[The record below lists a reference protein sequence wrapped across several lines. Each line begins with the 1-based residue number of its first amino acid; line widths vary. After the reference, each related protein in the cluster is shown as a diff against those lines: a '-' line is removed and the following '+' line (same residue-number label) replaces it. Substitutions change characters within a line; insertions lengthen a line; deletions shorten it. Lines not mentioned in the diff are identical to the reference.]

1 MFSTERNAV
10 PVSVAESYRHS
21 CAVARRTGRNFYY
34 SFLPLPRPLA
44 RDMCVLYAFLRKTDD
59 LGDELGFPVEE
70 RAQQL
75 EEWRQ
80 DLDAALAG
88 DPGDDPVL
96 PALADVV
103 RRHRVSPAWLHA
115 VIDGVASDLQPRTFE
130 TFDQLKCYTYQVAG
144 AVGLC
149 CIEIWG
155 HAGGDSSARAID
167 CGTAFQLTNILRD
180 LAEDAAVD
188 RVYLP
193 EFEGETAHS
202 STELRVRPSPARSR
216 VVEPGPP
223 DLNPDGAHCDQAS
236 DDHADKRDCG
246 SRHCPASSP
255 IEAPDHS

>member
-10 PVSVAESYRHS
+10 PVSLAESYRHS

-34 SFLPLPRPLA
+34 SFLSLPRSLA

-59 LGDELGFPVEE
+59 LGDELDFPVEE
-70 RAQQL
+70 RSRQL
-75 EEWRQ
+75 EQWRQ
-80 DLDAALAG
+80 DLDMALAG
-88 DPGDDPVL
+88 DPGDDLIL

-115 VIDGVASDLQPRTFE
+115 VIDGVSSDLVPRTFE
-130 TFDQLKCYTYQVAG
+130 TFHQLRAYTYQVAG

-155 HAGGDSSARAID
+155 HNGGEATERAID

-180 LAEDAAVD
+180 LGEDAAVG

-193 EFEGETAHS
+193 AEDLRRFEYGADDLRGGVRDDRFR
-202 STELRVRPSPARSR
+202 ELMRFEIARAREHYASAEKLTPLLSRP
-216 VVEPGPP
+216 
-223 DLNPDGAHCDQAS
+223 GAACC
-236 DDHADKRDCG
+236 R
-246 SRHCPASSP
+246 R
-255 IEAPDHS
+255 